1 MMNVAELIAQLSKL
15 DQDAPVVVFSPFC
28 VYEELLPEALTPR
41 QVCEL
46 PPRFVHRRPHAPR
59 EGEKVR
65 AYMGPDDCEQNS
77 PVIRAVLIGQ

>member
-1 MMNVAELIAQLSKL
+1 MTVAELIAHLSRL
-15 DQDAPVVVFSPFC
+15 DQDAMVVVFSPMC
-28 VYEELLPEALTPR
+28 CYEDLIPEALTPM

-46 PPRFVHRRPHAPR
+46 PLQLVHRRPYAPR

>member
-1 MMNVAELIAQLSKL
+1 MRVSELIALLQTMPA
-15 DQDAPVVVFSPFC
+15 DAQVVVFSPFC
-28 VYEELLPEALTPR
+28 FYEELLPEALTPM

-46 PPRFVHRRPHAPR
+46 PPGLIPRRQFPPR

-77 PVIRAVLIGQ
+77 PIVSAVLIGQ

>member
-1 MMNVAELIAQLSKL
+1 MTVAELIAHLTRL
-15 DQDAPVVVFSPFC
+15 DQDAMAVVFSPLC
-28 VYEELLPEALTPR
+28 YYEDLIPEALTPM

-46 PPRFVHRRPHAPR
+46 PPRFVHRRPFPPR

-77 PVIRAVLIGQ
+77 PFIRAVLIGQ